1 MSRQSKALACGHAVC
16 LIRIRNFLL
25 DASLPRG
32 LASLERVVCGTPL
45 IEKDF
50 VLTKFGEPLC
60 SSNVLR
66 VMASYGVLEILP
78 NLGSA
83 TGASRVAVC
92 SCARLALARHVK
104 YIVGQCPER
113 VSAREAGA
121 TRQCNEDMAANVCSL
136 AAEFCSSR
144 GLMQKPCMKFGHT
157 GLFESS
163 GRSPVTICQ
172 VPSAGSVHDSF
183 APVQALRV
191 PGLLLGKLGWPFCH
205 M

>member
-32 LASLERVVCGTPL
+32 LASLERVVCGIPL

-104 YIVGQCPER
+104 YIVGQCLS
-113 VSAREAGA
+113 VSQHVKLAQQGNA
-121 TRQCNEDMAANVCSL
+121 MKIWLPMYAA
-136 AAEFCSSR
+136 
-144 GLMQKPCMKFGHT
+144 
-157 GLFESS
+157 
-163 GRSPVTICQ
+163 
-172 VPSAGSVHDSF
+172 
-183 APVQALRV
+183 
-191 PGLLLGKLGWPFCH
+191 LLLNFAAAVALCRSRA
-205 M
+205 